1 MTRTQVLEA
10 LVAVRNGALA
20 ISGPGSISRLLWT
33 LQHEPGTIYQ
43 MDMGYAAATC
53 LGLALARPDQ
63 RVLAVEGDGSMIAG
77 LSVLTTIGRYRPGN
91 LVLVVIDN
99 GAFASA
105 GDGTFETGT
114 RHGTDIAAVARA
126 CGIPA
131 EQVVAASEIDAVR
144 RALQA
149 SFAGPGPW
157 VLVAKVDDSDLH
169 VSRGKRGAIPYD
181 VVETVI
187 NFRRELERR
196 TEKEPG
202 R

>member
-1 MTRTQVLEA
+1 MTRTEVLQA
-10 LVAVRNGALA
+10 LAAVRNGALA
-20 ISGPGSISRLLWT
+20 ISGPGSISRLLWSIK
-33 LQHEPGTIYQ
+33 HEPGTIYQ

-53 LGLALARPDQ
+53 VGLALARPDQ

-77 LSVLTTIGRYRPGN
+77 LSVLTTIGRYRPAN

-105 GDGTFETGT
+105 GDGSFETGT

-131 EQVVAASEIDAVR
+131 QKVFAADTIGVVRDALR
-144 RALQA
+144 ECF
-149 SFAGPGPW
+149 SGDGPW
-157 VLVAKVDDSDLH
+157 VLVAKVDDSDLQ
-169 VSRGKRGAIPYD
+169 VMRGRRGAIPYD
-181 VVETVI
+181 IVETVI

-196 TEKEPG
+196 DK
-202 R
+202 

>member
-1 MTRTQVLEA
+1 MTRTEVLEA

-33 LQHEPGTIYQ
+33 LRHEPGTIYQ
-43 MDMGYAAATC
+43 MDMGYAAAMC
-53 LGLALARPDQ
+53 VGLALARPDQ

-77 LSVLTTIGRYRPGN
+77 LSTLTTIGRYRPAN

-105 GDGTFETGT
+105 GDGSHETGT
-114 RHGTDIAAVARA
+114 RHGTDLAAVARA

-131 EQVVAASEIDAVR
+131 EKVFAASAIDAVR
-144 RALQA
+144 GALKQC
-149 SFAGPGPW
+149 FAGPGPW
-157 VLVAKVDDSDLH
+157 VLVAKVDDSDLQ
-169 VSRGKRGAIPYD
+169 VMRGKRGAIPYD
-181 VVETVI
+181 IVETVV

-196 TEKEPG
+196 DK
-202 R
+202 